1 MNYFIF
7 KVLKKKLMNN
17 VYGSIYSRPSYM
29 NNSRRGLS
37 NLPTNVSRPIVNSS
51 IKKDPKVT
59 EK

>member
-7 KVLKKKLMNN
+7 KVLKKKLMSF
-17 VYGSIYSRPSYM
+17 VHVPYYSRQSILT
-29 NNSRRGLS
+29 NSRRGLS
-37 NLPTNVSRPIVNSS
+37 NMPINVSKPTTNSS